1 MKAEGDTTSVELAQS
16 TLELAT
22 QQEGVEIFGEIY
34 YALGVEVGNQIGRCY
49 I

>member
-1 MKAEGDTTSVELAQS
+1 MKSEGDTTSVELAQS

-22 QQEGVEIFGEIY
+22 QQEGVEIFDEKY
-34 YALGVEVGNQIGRCY
+34 YALGVEVGNQTGRCC